1 MNIAKM
7 FKKNIYLIYIILIIV
22 CFILFSKRI
31 LETFQVLETL
41 QVPENFQNTEVYDIV
56 IVAGQS
62 NAQGNGL
69 QYFTPNYRGMV
80 RGTIDEPLY
89 NDVYFQNDKNNTERP
104 RNDSLR
110 NKIYQLTKDNN
121 VVVASD
127 PIDHFPETLV
137 KYKQNP
143 HGFGIPFARQYVKE
157 KNKNVLLLGCAMG
170 STAYLYYGPANGG
183 SAVSGKNFGWQ
194 EGDPSKPICD
204 GNRCSLFKMSKLRLD
219 NLATKVS
226 PNSRVVAILWHQGE
240 NDYNAI
246 NNGRSNYKNGVSNM
260 LKNLRLYA
268 KTKFP
273 SSDANFPVLL
283 GGLSPKENDYYS
295 RMTPVIRE
303 LVNENRSFNF
313 RFVPSDRSLGSQISK
328 FNQDLRPNNR
338 SDFGGKVHFSRMAQ
352 IEFGYRYYYVFN
364 NNSINFN

>member
-1 MNIAKM
+1 MNI
-7 FKKNIYLIYIILIIV
+7 KKVLIKNMYLIIIILIIV
-22 CFILFSKRI
+22 SFIIFSKI
-31 LETFQVLETL
+31 PVETFQ
-41 QVPENFQNTEVYDIV
+41 NNNDVYDIV

-69 QYFTPNYRGMV
+69 EYFTPNYRGMV

-104 RNDSLR
+104 RNDLLR

-194 EGDPSKPICD
+194 EGDPAKPICD

-226 PNSRVVAILWHQGE
+226 SSSRVVAILWHQGE

-260 LKNLRLYA
+260 LKNLRAYA

-295 RMTPVIRE
+295 RMTPVIQE
-303 LVNENRSFNF
+303 LVNENSSSNF
-313 RFVPSDRSLGSQISK
+313 RFVPSDRSLGSKVSK
-328 FNQDLRPNNR
+328 FNHDLRPNSR
-338 SDFGGKVHFSRMAQ
+338 RDFGGKVHFSRMAQ

-364 NNSINFN
+364 NSINFN

>member
-1 MNIAKM
+1 MNIQKIL
-7 FKKNIYLIYIILIIV
+7 KKNMYLIIIILIIV
-22 CFILFSKRI
+22 SFIIFSKRPV
-31 LETFQVLETL
+31 ER
-41 QVPENFQNTEVYDIV
+41 FQNNNDVYDII

-69 QYFTPNYRGMV
+69 EYFTPNYRGMV

-89 NDVYFQNDKNNTERP
+89 NDPYFQKDKANTERP
-104 RNDSLR
+104 NNDALR
-110 NKIYQLTKDNN
+110 SKIYQLTKDNN
-121 VVVASD
+121 VTIASD
-127 PIDHFPETLV
+127 PIDHFQETLV

-157 KNKNVLLLGCAMG
+157 KNKKVLLLGCAMG

-194 EGDPSKPICD
+194 EGDPSKPVCD

-226 PNSRVVAILWHQGE
+226 SRSRVVAILWHQGE
-240 NDYNAI
+240 NDYKSI
-246 NNGRSNYKNGVSNM
+246 SNNRSNYKNGVSNM
-260 LKNLRLYA
+260 LKNLRVYA

-295 RMTPVIRE
+295 RMTPVIQE
-303 LVNENRSFNF
+303 LVNENSSSNF
-313 RFVPSDRSLGSQISK
+313 RFVPSDRSLGSKVSK
-328 FNQDLRPNNR
+328 FNHDLRPNSR
-338 SDFGGKVHFSRMAQ
+338 RDFGGKVHFSRMAQ

-364 NNSINFN
+364 NSINFN

>member
-1 MNIAKM
+1 MNIQKIL
-7 FKKNIYLIYIILIIV
+7 KKNMYLIIIILIIV
-22 CFILFSKRI
+22 SFIIFSKRPV
-31 LETFQVLETL
+31 ER
-41 QVPENFQNTEVYDIV
+41 FQNNNDVYDII

-69 QYFTPNYRGMV
+69 EYFTPNYRGMV

-89 NDVYFQNDKNNTERP
+89 NDPYFQKDKVNTERP
-104 RNDSLR
+104 NNDALR

-127 PIDHFPETLV
+127 PIDHFQETLV

-157 KNKNVLLLGCAMG
+157 KNKKVLLLGCAMG

-194 EGDPSKPICD
+194 EGDPSKPVCD

-226 PNSRVVAILWHQGE
+226 SRSRVVAILWHQGE
-240 NDYNAI
+240 NDYKSI
-246 NNGRSNYKNGVSNM
+246 SNNRSNYKNGVSNM
-260 LKNLRLYA
+260 LKNLRVYA

-295 RMTPVIRE
+295 RMTPVIQE
-303 LVNENRSFNF
+303 LVNENSSSNF
-313 RFVPSDRSLGSQISK
+313 RFVPSDRSLGSKVSK
-328 FNQDLRPNNR
+328 FNHDLRPNSR
-338 SDFGGKVHFSRMAQ
+338 RDFGGKVHFSRMAQ

-364 NNSINFN
+364 NSINFN